1 MLRRFNVKN
10 FMSFLCNKDG
20 LSDEFSML
28 PGRVRNMKSHLYDD
42 GDKGL
47 LKFAAIYGA
56 NASGKSNLI
65 KAITCMKEIIENN
78 SSKGY
83 TDKYCRIGED
93 NKDKPSYFEA
103 EIFLNEKRYVYGFEV
118 ILSQSRF
125 VSEWLVELLSENNEN
140 VIFERDIENNQFTLC
155 KDWETDETLM
165 NRLEIYIEEL
175 NTEETSLFLN
185 LMNDKRKKNFFNMFS
200 QAGILS
206 EVYNWFSKKLV
217 ISNPNQPVGGYNYF
231 SSNQQMENAL
241 KIIKTFGTGI
251 NDYIIENVEAEDLL
265 NKLPNEL
272 RKKIE
277 SYIEDCRIFL
287 SKLNVELKEKYSDD
301 AEKSAI
307 DEALSK
313 TTFNISLKNK
323 KQLLFI
329 LVKND
334 DIICN
339 VIKFSHSD
347 SNNFD
352 FGEESDGTQRLWELL
367 EVLLTDEEKIFFID
381 EIDRCMHPS
390 LTYKFVKNF
399 FELTENKNVQL
410 VVTTHESRL
419 LDFDLLRRDEIW
431 FVEKQKNGDS
441 EIYSLE
447 DYNERFDRKID
458 KAYLEGRY
466 GGVPVFT
473 SLFPVEE
480 DE

>member
-28 PGRVRNMKSHLYDD
+28 PGRVQKMKSHLCDD

-65 KAITCMKEIIENN
+65 KAITCMKEIIANN

-93 NKDKPSYFEA
+93 NKDKPSYFEV
-103 EIFLNEKRYVYGFEV
+103 EIFLNKKRYVYGFEI

-125 VSEWLVELLSENNEN
+125 VSEWLVELLSGNNEN

-155 KDWETDETLM
+155 EAWETDETLM
-165 NRLEIYIEEL
+165 NRLDIYLEDVA
-175 NTEETSLFLN
+175 TEKTALFLHF
-185 LMNDKRKKNFFNMFS
+185 MNDNKDNFYDKFPQVNV
-200 QAGILS
+200 LCD
-206 EVYNWFSKKLV
+206 VYNWFKEKLV
-217 ISNPNQPVGGYNYF
+217 ISGPNAPLSLQT
-231 SSNQQMENAL
+231 SKEKIERAL
-241 KIIKTFGTGI
+241 QFIKSFGTGI
-251 NDYIIENVEAEDLL
+251 SNYKMESIDFDYMVNRISILQKEYAVEICKTVNDIIE
-265 NKLPNEL
+265 KL
-272 RKKIE
+272 KKPAYKSSLIE
-277 SYIEDCRIFL
+277 
-287 SKLNVELKEKYSDD
+287 KLNHELEKMIIFFNDKELFFMTFQNED
-301 AEKSAI
+301 AKCSV
-307 DEALSK
+307 
-313 TTFNISLKNK
+313 LK
-323 KQLLFI
+323 FY
-329 LVKND
+329 
-334 DIICN
+334 
-339 VIKFSHSD
+339 HSD
-347 SNNFD
+347 TNSFD

-367 EVLLTDEEKIFFID
+367 EVLLTEEEKIFFID

-399 FELTENKNVQL
+399 FELSENNNVQL

-431 FVEKQKNGDS
+431 FVEKQENGDS

-473 SLFPVEE
+473 SLFPIEE

>member
-1 MLRRFNVKN
+1 MIMLRRFNVKN

-65 KAITCMKEIIENN
+65 KAITCMKEIIANN

-93 NKDKPSYFEA
+93 NKDKPSYFEV
-103 EIFLNEKRYVYGFEV
+103 EIFLNKKRYVYGFEI

-125 VSEWLVELLSENNEN
+125 VSEWLVELLSGNDEKI
-140 VIFERDIENNQFTLC
+140 IFERDIANDEYTLC
-155 KDWETDETLM
+155 SDWQNDKTLM
-165 NRLEIYIEEL
+165 NRLDIYLEDVA
-175 NTEETSLFLN
+175 TEETALFLHF
-185 LMNDKRKKNFFNMFS
+185 MNDNKNNFYEKFS
-200 QAGILS
+200 QVKILRQ
-206 EVYNWFSKKLV
+206 VYNWFFEKLV
-217 ISNPNQPVGGYNYF
+217 INKPNQPVGEFNYF
-231 SSNQQMENAL
+231 SSNREMKNAL
-241 KIIKTFGTGI
+241 QIIRTFGTGI
-251 NDYIIENVEAEDLL
+251 NDYITESVELDYMIS
-265 NKLPNEL
+265 KLPFFKNNINE
-272 RKKIE
+272 I
-277 SYIEDCRIFL
+277 
-287 SKLNVELKEKYSDD
+287 VEHLHKSINLLKEAKKYN
-301 AEKSAI
+301 AI
-307 DEALSK
+307 DLVNEIKLRINEYIV
-313 TTFNISLKNK
+313 FRNK
-323 KQLLFI
+323 KEMFFLWAEEDG
-329 LVKND
+329 VKS
-334 DIICN
+334 C
-339 VIKFSHSD
+339 VLKFRHSD
-347 SNNFD
+347 SNSFD

-367 EVLLTDEEKIFFID
+367 EVLLTDEKKIFFID

-399 FELTENKNVQL
+399 FELTENKNIQL

-473 SLFPVEE
+473 SLFPIEE
-480 DE
+480 DY

>member
-10 FMSFLCNKDG
+10 FMSFLCNKEG

-28 PGRVRNMKSHLYDD
+28 PGRVQKMKSHLCDD

-65 KAITCMKEIIENN
+65 KAITCMKDILKNN

-93 NKDKPSYFEA
+93 NKDKPSYFEV
-103 EIFLNEKRYVYGFEV
+103 EIFLNKKRYVYGFEIV
-118 ILSQSRF
+118 LSQSRF
-125 VSEWLVELLSENNEN
+125 VSEWLIELLSGNGEKI
-140 VIFERDIENNQFTLC
+140 IFERDIANDEFTLC
-155 KDWETDETLM
+155 KDWENDETLM
-165 NRLEIYIEEL
+165 NRLDIYLEDVA
-175 NTEETSLFLN
+175 TEETALFLHF
-185 LMNDKRKKNFFNMFS
+185 MNDNKNNFYEKFPQVS
-200 QAGILS
+200 ILS
-206 EVYNWFSKKLV
+206 DVYDWFFKKLV
-217 ISNPNQPVGGYNYF
+217 ISGPSEKLSVV
-231 SSNQQMENAL
+231 SSKVKIDKAL
-241 KIIKTFGTGI
+241 QFIKSFGTGI
-251 NDYIIENVEAEDLL
+251 SNY
-265 NKLPNEL
+265 
-272 RKKIE
+272 KIE
-277 SYIEDCRIFL
+277 SIEFD
-287 SKLNVELKEKYSDD
+287 Y
-301 AEKSAI
+301 
-307 DEALSK
+307 
-313 TTFNISLKNK
+313 LKNRISKEQRKYVIERAELYKTVNATMEIAIKNNYNGKSLESLIYELEKMIIFDNK
-323 KQLLFI
+323 KELFFMTFQN
-329 LVKND
+329 KE
-334 DIICN
+334 
-339 VIKFSHSD
+339 IKCSVLKFYHSD
-347 SNNFD
+347 FNSFD

-399 FELTENKNVQL
+399 FELSENNNVQL

-431 FVEKQKNGDS
+431 FVEKQENGDS

-473 SLFPVEE
+473 SLFPIEE

>member
-10 FMSFLCNKDG
+10 FMSFLCNKEG

-28 PGRVRNMKSHLYDD
+28 PGRVQKMKSHLCDD

-65 KAITCMKEIIENN
+65 KAITCMKKIIENN
-78 SSKGY
+78 SSTGY

-103 EIFLNEKRYVYGFEV
+103 EIFLNKKRYIYGFEV

-125 VSEWLVELLSENNEN
+125 VSEWLAELLSGNNEN
-140 VIFERDIENNQFTLC
+140 IIFERDIANDDFTLC
-155 KDWETDETLM
+155 KDWENDETLM
-165 NRLEIYIEEL
+165 NRLDIYMEDVA
-175 NTEETSLFLN
+175 TEKTALFLHF
-185 LMNDKRKKNFFNMFS
+185 MNDNKNNFYEKFPQVS
-200 QAGILS
+200 ILS
-206 EVYNWFSKKLV
+206 DVYDWFFGKLV
-217 ISNPNQPVGGYNYF
+217 INKPNQPVSGFNYF

-241 KIIKTFGTGI
+241 KIIRTFGTGI
-251 NDYIIENVEAEDLL
+251 SDYNIVNIDIDDFLNKVPDMLKDMIIKDIDDYMTEFERNEALGSDKIQKDVLITFKLNDELFFMRLENGEAEC
-265 NKLPNEL
+265 N
-272 RKKIE
+272 
-277 SYIEDCRIFL
+277 
-287 SKLNVELKEKYSDD
+287 
-301 AEKSAI
+301 
-307 DEALSK
+307 ALQFYHGDFYNS
-313 TTFNISLKNK
+313 F
-323 KQLLFI
+323 
-329 LVKND
+329 
-334 DIICN
+334 C
-339 VIKFSHSD
+339 
-347 SNNFD
+347 

-399 FELTENKNVQL
+399 FELSENKNVQL

-431 FVEKQKNGDS
+431 FVKKQENGDS

>member
-28 PGRVRNMKSHLYDD
+28 PGRVQKMKSHLCDD

-65 KAITCMKEIIENN
+65 KAITCMKEIIANN

-83 TDKYCRIGED
+83 TDKYCRIGEA
-93 NKDKPSYFEA
+93 NKDKPSYFEV
-103 EIFLNEKRYVYGFEV
+103 EIFLNKKRYVYGFEI

-125 VSEWLVELLSENNEN
+125 VSEWLVELLSGNNEN

-155 KDWETDETLM
+155 EAWETDKTLM
-165 NRLEIYIEEL
+165 NRLGIYLEDVD
-175 NTEETSLFLN
+175 TEKTALFLHF
-185 LMNDKRKKNFFNMFS
+185 MNDNKDNFYDKFPQVNV
-200 QAGILS
+200 LCD
-206 EVYNWFSKKLV
+206 VYNWFKEKLV
-217 ISNPNQPVGGYNYF
+217 ISGPYAPLSLQT
-231 SSNQQMENAL
+231 SKEKIERAL
-241 KIIKTFGTGI
+241 QFIKSFGTGI
-251 NDYIIENVEAEDLL
+251 SNYKMESIDFDYMVNRISILQKEYAVEICKTVNDIIEKSKKTAYKSSLIEKFNHELEKMIIFFNDKELFFMTFQNEDA
-265 NKLPNEL
+265 KC
-272 RKKIE
+272 
-277 SYIEDCRIFL
+277 S
-287 SKLNVELKEKYSDD
+287 VLKFY
-301 AEKSAI
+301 
-307 DEALSK
+307 
-313 TTFNISLKNK
+313 
-323 KQLLFI
+323 
-329 LVKND
+329 
-334 DIICN
+334 
-339 VIKFSHSD
+339 HSD
-347 SNNFD
+347 TNSFD

-399 FELTENKNVQL
+399 FELSENNNVQL

-431 FVEKQKNGDS
+431 FVEKQENGDS

-473 SLFPVEE
+473 SLFPIEE
-480 DE
+480 DY

>member
-65 KAITCMKEIIENN
+65 KAITCMKEIIANN

-93 NKDKPSYFEA
+93 NKDKPSYFEV
-103 EIFLNEKRYVYGFEV
+103 EIFLNKKRYVYGFEI

-125 VSEWLVELLSENNEN
+125 VSEWLVELLSGNDEKI
-140 VIFERDIENNQFTLC
+140 IFERDITNNDFTLC
-155 KDWETDETLM
+155 KDWENDEALM
-165 NRLEIYIEEL
+165 NRLDIYMEDV
-175 NTEETSLFLN
+175 NTEKTSLLLN
-185 LMNDKRKKNFFNMFS
+185 FMNDKKEKFYEKFS
-200 QAGILS
+200 DVWVFM
-206 EVYNWFSKKLV
+206 EVYDWFEYTLQTNDPDIPLSITTSKKK
-217 ISNPNQPVGGYNYF
+217 IDK
-231 SSNQQMENAL
+231 AL
-241 KIIKTFGTGI
+241 QFIKSFGTGI
-251 NDYIIENVEAEDLL
+251 SNYNIEDIELEYMKSRCLEYGDIIDDFVETLRQRVDLL
-265 NKLPNEL
+265 NVSRNRMIKSHFLEDFSQRMEMLFVFRNEHEMFFL
-272 RKKIE
+272 WAE
-277 SYIEDCRIFL
+277 EDGI
-287 SKLNVELKEKYSDD
+287 
-301 AEKSAI
+301 KSAV
-307 DEALSK
+307 
-313 TTFNISLKNK
+313 LK
-323 KQLLFI
+323 FR
-329 LVKND
+329 
-334 DIICN
+334 
-339 VIKFSHSD
+339 HSD
-347 SNNFD
+347 SNSFD

-431 FVEKQKNGDS
+431 FVEKQENGDS

-473 SLFPVEE
+473 SLFPIEE

>member
-28 PGRVRNMKSHLYDD
+28 PGRVQKMKSHLCDD

-65 KAITCMKEIIENN
+65 KAITCMKEIIANN

-93 NKDKPSYFEA
+93 NKDKPSYFEV
-103 EIFLNEKRYVYGFEV
+103 EIFLNKKRYVYGFEI

-125 VSEWLVELLSENNEN
+125 VSEWLVELLSGNNEN

-155 KDWETDETLM
+155 EAWETDETLM
-165 NRLEIYIEEL
+165 NRLDIYLEDVA
-175 NTEETSLFLN
+175 TEETALFLHF
-185 LMNDKRKKNFFNMFS
+185 MNDNKNNFYEKFPQVS
-200 QAGILS
+200 ILS
-206 EVYNWFSKKLV
+206 DVYDWFFGKLV
-217 ISNPNQPVGGYNYF
+217 INKPNQPVGEFNYF

-251 NDYIIENVEAEDLL
+251 DNYKIENIEIEDLL

-272 RKKIE
+272 RKEIE
-277 SYIEDCRIFL
+277 SSIEKYRIVL
-287 SKLNVELKEKYSDD
+287 SKLNVELKEKYSDYTD
-301 AEKSAI
+301 KSAI
-307 DEALSK
+307 DEVLSGV
-313 TTFNISLKNK
+313 TLTISSKNK
-323 KQLLFI
+323 KQLFFI
-329 LVKND
+329 IVKND
-334 DIICN
+334 DVICN
-339 VIKFSHSD
+339 VIKFYHSD
-347 SNNFD
+347 TNSFD

-473 SLFPVEE
+473 SLFPIEE

>member
-65 KAITCMKEIIENN
+65 KAIKCMKNILVENSAERYKN
-78 SSKGY
+78 
-83 TDKYCRIGED
+83 KYCRIGED
-93 NKDKPSYFEA
+93 NKNKPTYFEV
-103 EIFLNEKRYVYGFEV
+103 EISLNEKIYCYGFEI

-125 VSEWLVELLSENNEN
+125 VYEWLVELKENNNET
-140 VIFERDIENNQFTLC
+140 VIFKRDIENNEYDFCEEWKTEASLIS
-155 KDWETDETLM
+155 
-165 NRLEIYIEEL
+165 RLEIYMEDAK
-175 NTEETSLFLN
+175 TEKTSLFLN
-185 LMNDKRKKNFFNMFS
+185 LMNGKESFYGKFPQVYILRDVYDWFWRK
-200 QAGILS
+200 LS
-206 EVYNWFSKKLV
+206 VTSPNTPLSVNSNKKKV
-217 ISNPNQPVGGYNYF
+217 DT
-231 SSNQQMENAL
+231 AL
-241 KIIKTFGTGI
+241 KFLEAFGTGI
-251 NDYIIENVEAEDLL
+251 KKYDFEYVEIEYMKN
-265 NKLPNEL
+265 
-272 RKKIE
+272 RM
-277 SYIEDCRIFL
+277 SH
-287 SKLNVELKEKYSDD
+287 LKETIEEFVSILDLQVNMLKTEKLISNAVFDLEMEPRIVFRNENEMFFLW
-301 AEKSAI
+301 AEEDEIKSA
-307 DEALSK
+307 
-313 TTFNISLKNK
+313 
-323 KQLLFI
+323 
-329 LVKND
+329 
-334 DIICN
+334 
-339 VIKFSHSD
+339 VIKFYHSD
-347 SNNFD
+347 SNSFE

-473 SLFPVEE
+473 SLFPIEE

>member
-28 PGRVRNMKSHLYDD
+28 PGRVQKMKSHLCDD

-93 NKDKPSYFEA
+93 NKEKPSYFEA

-125 VSEWLVELLSENNEN
+125 VSEWLVELLSGNNEN

-155 KDWETDETLM
+155 KEWETDETLM
-165 NRLEIYIEEL
+165 NRLDIYLEDVA
-175 NTEETSLFLN
+175 TEKTALFLHF
-185 LMNDKRKKNFFNMFS
+185 MNDNKDNFYEKFS
-200 QAGILS
+200 QVKILRQ
-206 EVYNWFSKKLV
+206 VYNWFFEKLV
-217 ISNPNQPVGGYNYF
+217 INSPNQPVGEFNYF
-231 SSNQQMENAL
+231 SSNREMKNAL
-241 KIIKTFGTGI
+241 QIIRTFGTGI
-251 NDYIIENVEAEDLL
+251 NDYITESVELDYMIS
-265 NKLPNEL
+265 KLPFFKNNINE
-272 RKKIE
+272 
-277 SYIEDCRIFL
+277 F
-287 SKLNVELKEKYSDD
+287 VEHFHKSINLLKEAKKYN
-301 AEKSAI
+301 AI
-307 DEALSK
+307 DLVNEIKLRINEYIV
-313 TTFNISLKNK
+313 FRNK
-323 KQLLFI
+323 KEMFFLWAEEDG
-329 LVKND
+329 VKSG
-334 DIICN
+334 
-339 VIKFSHSD
+339 VLKFRHSD
-347 SNNFD
+347 SNSFD

-473 SLFPVEE
+473 SLFPVDE